1 MVNFVILRMDVRRI
15 KIDKPI
21 VESNEGITDVIKVK
35 VDLLVDK
42 VQSIVTDTLILVIFL
57 RHHLVM

>member
-1 MVNFVILRMDVRRI
+1 MDVRRI